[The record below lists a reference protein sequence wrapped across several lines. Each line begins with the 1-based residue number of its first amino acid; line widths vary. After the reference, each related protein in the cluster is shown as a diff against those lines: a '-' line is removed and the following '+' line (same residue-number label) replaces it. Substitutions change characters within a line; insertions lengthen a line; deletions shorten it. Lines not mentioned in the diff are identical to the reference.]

1 MASPLEV
8 LLRPVADT
16 LNRNIAATTP
26 ARALAV
32 ELSGSAIAIRVR
44 DTSLAMYFIFDQEVV
59 TLATEFNE
67 EPDVL
72 ISGSLVTLARML
84 GGTGE
89 SAIRSGDVELS
100 GDAAIAQR
108 FQKLLKYARP
118 DFEEELSRV
127 IGDVAAH
134 RVGELARGLG
144 GWVRETRA
152 TMHENIREYLQEEK
166 RSLPTRYE
174 VERFAG
180 QVGELRDDVERIA
193 ARLDRLEAHR

>member
-1 MASPLEV
+1 MASPLEA

-16 LNRNIAATTP
+16 LNRNIAETTP

-32 ELSGSAIAIRVR
+32 ELNGSTIAIRVR
-44 DTSLAMYFIFDQEVV
+44 DSSLAMYFIFDQEMVAL
-59 TLATEFNE
+59 TTGYSE

-100 GDAAIAQR
+100 GDAATAQR
-108 FQKLLKYARP
+108 FQKLLEYARP

-134 RVGELARGLG
+134 RVGELARGFS
-144 GWVRETRA
+144 GWARGARA
-152 TMHENIREYLQEEK
+152 TMRENLREYLQEER

-180 QVGELRDDVERIA
+180 RVSELRDDVERIA
-193 ARLDRLEAHR
+193 ARLDQLEARR

>member
-32 ELSGSAIAIRVR
+32 ELDESVIAIRVR
-44 DTSLAMYFIFDQEVV
+44 DSALAMYFIFDDEAVA
-59 TLATEFNE
+59 LATDYGE

-89 SAIRSGDVELS
+89 AAIRSGDVELS
-100 GDAAIAQR
+100 GDAATAQR
-108 FQKLLKYARP
+108 FQKLLTFARP

-127 IGDVAAH
+127 VGDVAAH
-134 RVGELARGLG
+134 RIGELARGLG
-144 GWVRETRA
+144 GWFRETRA

-174 VERFAG
+174 VERFAD
-180 QVGELRDDVERIA
+180 QVGELRDDVERTA
-193 ARLDRLEAHR
+193 ARLDRLEANR

>member
-1 MASPLEV
+1 MAGPLEA

-16 LNRNIAATTP
+16 LNRNIAETTP

-32 ELSGSAIAIRVR
+32 ELNGSAVAIRVR
-44 DTSLAMYFIFDQEVV
+44 DTALAMYFIFDQEAV
-59 TLATEFNE
+59 TLATRYSE

-89 SAIRSGDVELS
+89 SAIRSGDVALS
-100 GDAAIAQR
+100 GDAAVAQR
-108 FQKLLKYARP
+108 FQKLLTFAKP
-118 DFEEELSRV
+118 DIEEELSRV
-127 IGDVAAH
+127 VGDVAAY
-134 RVGELARGLG
+134 RIGELARGLG

-180 QVGELRDDVERIA
+180 QVDELRDDVERIA
-193 ARLDRLEAHR
+193 ARLDKLEANR